1 MDTVRLVSAVAL
13 GTGAVYPA
21 FYLQAGVEADVPA
34 AAVADLLAQGATV
47 VQEAAPEEAPKAAPK
62 SAPKSAPKV
71 APKAADSE

>member
-1 MDTVRLVSAVAL
+1 MSTTTLISAVAL

-21 FYLQAGVEADVPA
+21 FYLQPGVAAAVPD

-62 SAPKSAPKV
+62 AAPKV
-71 APKAADSE
+71 APKAADGE